1 MKYKTMALSGVHEVV
16 VGSGAAGMSACL
28 LTALALAI
36 SAAPLPAN
44 EAHGTLD
51 DGVGRVA
58 TPEIITAQAELGGPA
73 RRPNI
78 ILIFSDDHALR
89 AVSAYGDAL
98 IETPGIDR
106 IADEGMLFRHATVT
120 NSICGPSRAALL
132 TGKFSHLNGIFAN
145 GERFDGSQP
154 TLPKYLQA
162 HGYETAIIGK
172 WHLGSEPTGFDHW
185 DVLPGQGSYF
195 QPTFI
200 SERGKT
206 VYGGYVTDVI
216 GRKTIDWLEHQRS
229 GDRPFFLMSQ
239 HKAPHRGWMP
249 PVRHLNLY
257 VDEDF
262 PEPDTLFDTYEGRA
276 SGAARQEM
284 TLARHF
290 TFVDLKIMPDANDL
304 AVRADR
310 TPAENGW
317 RRALARLTPEQRQ
330 AYREALAERNR
341 PFAGLS
347 RDSDDWVRY
356 TYQRYM
362 QDYLAVITA
371 MDENIARLLD
381 HLDSSGLA
389 ENTIVIYTSDQGF
402 YLGEHGWY
410 DKRWMYEESL
420 HTPLVIRWPG
430 VTPQGSET
438 GALIQNIDIA
448 PTLLEAAGVPVPD
461 DMQGESFVPFLRG
474 EEPDGWRDAIYY
486 HYYEGP
492 PAVHAVA
499 RHYGVRS
506 ERYKLIHY
514 YDLDEWELFDLE
526 RDPNEMQSVYGDPGY
541 VDVQAEMLER
551 LRELREQYG
560 DT

>member
-1 MKYKTMALSGVHEVV
+1 MNMMRHHALLVIALTLIG
-16 VGSGAAGMSACL
+16 GTGAA
-28 LTALALAI
+28 LAQ
-36 SAAPLPAN
+36 
-44 EAHGTLD
+44 D
-51 DGVGRVA
+51 
-58 TPEIITAQAELGGPA
+58 
-73 RRPNI
+73 RPNI

-98 IETPGIDR
+98 IETPGVDR
-106 IADEGMLFRHATVT
+106 IAQQGMLFRHATVT

-132 TGKFSHLNGIFAN
+132 TGKFSHLNGIYAN
-145 GERFDGSQP
+145 GEQFDGSQP
-154 TLPKYLQA
+154 TLTKYLQA

-200 SERGKT
+200 SERGET

-216 GRKTIDWLEHQRS
+216 GQKTIDWLEHRRA

-262 PEPDTLFDTYEGRA
+262 PEPDSLFDTYEGRA
-276 SGAARQEM
+276 SGAAQQEM

-317 RRALARLTPEQRQ
+317 RRALTRLTPEQRQ
-330 AYREALAERNR
+330 AYRAALAERNR
-341 PFAGLS
+341 PFAELS
-347 RDSDDWVRY
+347 RDSDEWVRY

-371 MDENIARLLD
+371 MDENIGRLLEY
-381 HLDSSGLA
+381 LDTSGLA

-410 DKRWMYEESL
+410 DKRWMFEESL
-420 HTPLVIRWPG
+420 HTPLAIRWPG

-448 PTLLEAAGVPVPD
+448 PTLLQAAGAPIPD
-461 DMQGESFVPFLRG
+461 DMQGESFLPFLRG
-474 EEPDGWRDAIYY
+474 EEPDDWRDAIYY

-506 ERYKLIHY
+506 DRYKLIHY

-526 RDPNEMQSVYGDPGY
+526 HDPNEMQSVYGDPEY
-541 VDVQAEMLER
+541 QDIQAEMLER
-551 LRELREQYG
+551 LGELREQYG